1 MEQNN
6 QKLGLIEWAMRYKA
20 FPLAIAVIFSLL
32 GIYALYDMPRNE
44 FPNFTIRQGIVI
56 GIYPGASSE
65 KVEEQLTKK
74 VEEYIFS
81 FNEVNKEKT
90 YSYSKDGMMYIF
102 VEVAGRVDDKD
113 TKIFWNKLKHGTLLL
128 NQQLP
133 KDVLGIIVNSDFGS
147 TSSILLSIESK
158 ARGYKSLEKNVEAIE
173 EKLRGIHSL
182 AKISRVGNQTEKINV
197 YVENDKLLQHGI
209 VSAMIYQA
217 IQKESSVYP
226 LGVLEGDITDKPL
239 RVAVNE
245 QSEAAL
251 KDLVVKADL
260 NGNVVRLK
268 DIAKIVREY
277 DEPDSYIRTN
287 GTKSILISMEMANG
301 YNIVHFG
308 KEVDKKLA
316 EIKQDLPEDITMTY
330 LADQPKVVDH
340 SIAHFMKEFGF
351 ALLGVLIVTILLLPK
366 RIAAV
371 AAATIPI
378 TIACTLAIM
387 YLMGLELN
395 TVTLAALIIVLGIV
409 VDDPIV
415 VIDNYVEQLDHGY
428 SHWEAAK
435 KSAKEL
441 FPSVFTATLAIAA
454 TFTPIMFFL
463 TGTAKDFISVFPL
476 VITIALTLS
485 LVVSM
490 LLVPF
495 INTVFI
501 KQGLS
506 EMHGNSNKK
515 SLLDYL
521 QDGFNWAINKA
532 LAIPRIMILLG
543 IGSVFLG
550 GFLFSKLPQQLFPK
564 VDRNQ
569 FAIEVYLPSGYA
581 LEQTDAIVKNLE
593 SELSKDERIVSF
605 ASFIG
610 SSSPRFHTVYA
621 PNLPSKNYAQILIA
635 TTDDKT
641 TEVVLSEYEK
651 KYSNLYPSAYVR
663 MKQLSMVPTPG
674 PIEVRIAGHE
684 ISDLKKVAD
693 QVQAIVKEHPLITW
707 VRTDFDEKLQSYEL
721 VINHDEAAKMGLSK
735 QDISNF
741 VAMNMNG
748 LKATTIY
755 EGAMPV
761 DVVIKT
767 TGSKEDLA
775 SLMAL
780 NIPVQSANA
789 IVPLRQVAKVEPVWN
804 EGQIVR
810 RNGVRTLTVRMDVV
824 KDAVPSKIVQEIMPK
839 INEIELPR
847 GCAISL
853 GGEHEMQMENMGP
866 MGLALGTSVVIIFLI
881 LVWHFKS
888 FTHAILSL
896 TTMPLSILGAA
907 LGLMLMGYPF
917 GFTCFIGI
925 LALCGIV
932 VRNGVILIDYA
943 DEIRV
948 HENLTVK
955 QAAILAAERRMRP
968 IFLTSAAA
976 AIGVIPMIISRSS
989 LWGPL
994 GTVICFGLLVSMVLT
1009 LFVLPALYY
1018 VFFKSKDKERAT
1030 ANQKTSLSAINS

>member
-1 MEQNN
+1 MEQDK
-6 QKLGLIEWAMRYKA
+6 KLGLIEWAMRYKA
-20 FPLAIAVIFSLL
+20 FPLAIAIIFSLL
-32 GIYALYDMPRNE
+32 GLYALYDMPRNE
-44 FPNFTIRQGIVI
+44 FPNFTIRQGVVI
-56 GIYPGASSE
+56 GIYPGASAE

-74 VEEYIFS
+74 VEEYIFG

-90 YSYSKDGMMYIF
+90 YSYSRDGMMYIF

-147 TSSILLSIESK
+147 TSSVLLSVESK
-158 ARGYKSLEKNVEAIE
+158 ARGYKSLEKNVEEIE
-173 EKLRGIHSL
+173 ERLREIHSL
-182 AKISRVGNQTEKINV
+182 AKITRVGNQTEKLNI
-197 YVENDKLLQHGI
+197 YVENDKLLQYGI

-217 IQKESSVYP
+217 IHKETSIYP
-226 LGVLEGDITDKPL
+226 LGVLEGDIADKPL
-239 RVAVNE
+239 RVAASQ

-251 KDLVVKADL
+251 RDLVIKADL
-260 NGNVVRLK
+260 DGNVVRLK
-268 DIAKIVREY
+268 DVAKIVREY
-277 DEPDSYIRTN
+277 DKPDSYITTN

-316 EIKQDLPEDITMTY
+316 EIKRNLPEDITMTY

-387 YLMGLELN
+387 YLFGLELN

-454 TFTPIMFFL
+454 TFIPIMFFL
-463 TGTAKDFISVFPL
+463 TGTARDFISVFPV

-506 EMHGNSNKK
+506 ELHGTSNKK

-521 QDGFNWAINKA
+521 QDGFNWLVNKA
-532 LAIPRIMILLG
+532 LAIPRIVVLLG
-543 IGSVFLG
+543 IGSVVLG
-550 GFLFSKLPQQLFPK
+550 GWLFSLLPQQLFPK

-569 FAIEVYLPSGYA
+569 FAIEVYLPTGAS
-581 LEQTDAIVKNLE
+581 LEQTDAVIKSLE
-593 SELSKDERIVSF
+593 AELAKDERIESY

-621 PNLPSKNYAQILIA
+621 PNLPAKNYAQILLA

-641 TEVVLSEYEK
+641 TEEVLAEYEPK
-651 KYSNLYPSAYVR
+651 FSNKYPNAYIR
-663 MKQLSMVPTPG
+663 MKQLSMVASPA
-674 PIEVRIAGHE
+674 PIEVRIAGHNIAE
-684 ISDLKKVAD
+684 LKSISN
-693 QVQAIVKEHPLITW
+693 QVQEIAKTHPQITW
-707 VRTDFDEKLQSYEL
+707 IRTDFDEKLQSYEL
-721 VINHDEAAKMGLSK
+721 VINHEEASKMGLSK

-761 DVVIKT
+761 DVVIKS
-767 TGSKEDLA
+767 TGSKEDLN
-775 SLMAL
+775 SLLSL
-780 NIPVQSANA
+780 NIPVQKANA
-789 IVPLRQVAKVEPVWN
+789 IVPLRQIAKVEPVWN

-824 KDAVPSKIVQEIMPK
+824 KDAVPSRIVAKLLPLW
-839 INEIELPR
+839 NEIELPD
-847 GCAISL
+847 GVHMSL
-853 GGEHEMQMENMGP
+853 GGEHEMQQENMGP
-866 MGLALGTSVVIIFLI
+866 MILALGTAVVIIFLI

-888 FTHAILSL
+888 ISHAILSL

-907 LGLMLMGYPF
+907 VGLMAMNYPF

-932 VRNGVILIDYA
+932 VRNGIILIDYA
-943 DEIRV
+943 DELR
-948 HENLTVK
+948 EKEGLNVK
-955 QAAILAAERRMRP
+955 EAAILAAERRMRP

-1018 VFFKSKDKERAT
+1018 LFFKGQDKKE
-1030 ANQKTSLSAINS
+1030 KAIA